1 MHCYG
6 VSYVVKTNDKKT
18 FLKIKVPEIW
28 TRGERLLQVCLFRL
42 LTGSNEFFGALK
54 KSIQPSSY
62 HLGLRFWRMV
72 TTLSQKSLPLPTTMY
87 HHHVQNICPIVYAW
101 FQYYRSIWQ
110 NIPKREIYT
119 KWPQIVQNAI
129 KYVKMT
135 TKYTKWPLTY
145 VHQKAIK
152 YLLEM
157 TIKYLNIFHVKYLK
171 NMNSQSGILGMV
183 IYHLATFLCRYI
195 LWSLGTLFPFW
206 YVVPRVTRLS
216 EFSPNGRLFTISRC
230 S

>member
-6 VSYVVKTNDKKT
+6 VSYVVKTNEKKNIFLSAGNLDSGGTAASGLFVSSVDKFKCI
-18 FLKIKVPEIW
+18 FW
-28 TRGERLLQVCLFRL
+28 
-42 LTGSNEFFGALK
+42 ALK